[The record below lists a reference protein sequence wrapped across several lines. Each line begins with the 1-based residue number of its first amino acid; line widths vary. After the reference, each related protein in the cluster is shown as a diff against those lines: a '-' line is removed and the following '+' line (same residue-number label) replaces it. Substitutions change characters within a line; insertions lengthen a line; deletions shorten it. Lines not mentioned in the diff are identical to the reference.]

1 MTTMSAFLKRQ
12 RKSGTTAAAKR
23 RVTQKGEK
31 VPQLGEQANQSCPP
45 LKVFSDDIVVD
56 GMAPGTKI
64 GDYMSDDVQFELLE
78 EEYKYRYGHP
88 LVKPGT
94 PLSTMMR
101 RLHEWYLDYCK
112 SSGIDNLL
120 VM

>member
-1 MTTMSAFLKRQ
+1 MS
-12 RKSGTTAAAKR
+12 S
-23 RVTQKGEK
+23 
-31 VPQLGEQANQSCPP
+31 
-45 LKVFSDDIVVD
+45 DIVVD

-64 GDYMSDDVQFELLE
+64 GDYMPADEHFEPLE

-94 PLSTMMR
+94 PLSTMMQ

-112 SSGIDNLL
+112 SSDIDNLL
-120 VM
+120 VMVKENNDQDDLIGLGLLPVHFEE